1 MIIRSPMKQDLNQ
14 LNATELARGL
24 QSREIS
30 AEALARACLAQIIE
44 RDTEVQAWVHVDE
57 ARVLA
62 QARALDQGPIRGLL
76 HGLPIGVKDVFDT
89 RDMPTQYGSPIY
101 TGHQP
106 GVDAAPVALAREA
119 GALLLGKT
127 VTTEF
132 STFQAGPTRNP
143 HNLKHTPGGSSSG
156 SCAAVA
162 DHMVPLAF
170 GAQTAASIIR
180 PAAYCGVVGYK
191 PSFGLVSRVGVK
203 ALSDSLDT
211 IGSVGRSVE
220 DVALF
225 TAALSG
231 DPSLLDLPAPTRL
244 RVGLCTP
251 HADKLMPET
260 HAAMELAAS
269 RLAAAGAQVME
280 VPLSPAHAN
289 LTLAHIDIMAFETA
303 RALSDERLRHRDL
316 ISAALLSVIDK
327 GLQMDYAHYA
337 AQLRYVE
344 ETRATLPALYAHCDV
359 LLAPSAAGEAPLFE
373 SGTGDPTWCRLWTLL
388 GLPCVHLPF
397 TQGPQGLPVG
407 LQAVGPLHSDRQTLA
422 AASWMLKQL
431 TS

>member
-1 MIIRSPMKQDLNQ
+1 MIIRSRMRQDLNQ
-14 LNATELARGL
+14 LDATQLARGL
-24 QSREIS
+24 QSRAIS
-30 AEALARACLAQIIE
+30 AEALARTCLERIAE
-44 RDTEVQAWVHVDE
+44 RDAELQAWVHVDE

-62 QARALDQGPIRGLL
+62 QARALDQGPLRGLL

-101 TGHQP
+101 ARHQP
-106 GVDAAPVALAREA
+106 GADAAPVALAREA

-143 HNLKHTPGGSSSG
+143 HKLKHTPGGSSSG

-231 DPSLLDLPAPTRL
+231 DRSLLDLPAPTRL
-244 RVGLCTP
+244 RVGLCKP
-251 HADKLMPET
+251 HADKLLPET
-260 HAAMELAAS
+260 HAAMALAAS
-269 RLAAAGAQVME
+269 RLAAAGAQVIE
-280 VPLSPAHAN
+280 VPLSPAHAD
-289 LTLAHIDIMAFETA
+289 LTQAHIDIMAFETA
-303 RALSDERLRHRDL
+303 RALSDERLQHRDR

-337 AQLRYVE
+337 AQLRHVE

-422 AASWMLKQL
+422 AANWMLKQL

>member
-1 MIIRSPMKQDLNQ
+1 MITRSPMNQELN
-14 LNATELARGL
+14 LLSATELARGL
-24 QSREIS
+24 QDRSIK
-30 AEALARACLAQIIE
+30 AEALARACLSRITE
-44 RDTEVQAWVHVDE
+44 RDTELQAWVHVDE
-57 ARVLA
+57 ALVLA
-62 QARALDQGPIRGLL
+62 QARALDQGPVRGLL

-127 VTTEF
+127 VATEF

-143 HNLKHTPGGSSSG
+143 HNVKHTPGGSSSG

-162 DHMVPLAF
+162 GHMVPLAF

-211 IGSVGRSVE
+211 IGAVGRSVD

-225 TAALSG
+225 SAALSG
-231 DPSLLDLPAPTRL
+231 NLSLLDLPAPTGL
-244 RVGLCTP
+244 RVGLCKP
-251 HADKLMPET
+251 HADKLLPET
-260 HAAMELAAS
+260 HVAMELAAS
-269 RLAAAGAQVME
+269 KLAAAGARVVD

-289 LTLAHIDIMAFETA
+289 LTQAHIDIMAFETA
-303 RALSDERLRHRDL
+303 RALSDERLQHRDL
-316 ISAALLSVIDK
+316 ISAGLLSVIDQ
-327 GLQMDYAHYA
+327 GLQMDHAHYA
-337 AQLRYVE
+337 AQLRYVA

-388 GLPCVHLPF
+388 GLPCVHLPY
-397 TQGPQGLPVG
+397 TRGPQGLPVG
-407 LQAVGPLHSDRQTLA
+407 LQAIGPLHSDRTTLGA
-422 AASWMLKQL
+422 AAWMMKQL
-431 TS
+431 TN

>member
-1 MIIRSPMKQDLNQ
+1 MTNRSPMKQDLSQ
-14 LNATELARGL
+14 LSATELARAL
-24 QSREIS
+24 QSREIR
-30 AEALARACLAQIIE
+30 AEALARACLEQIAE
-44 RDTEVQAWVHVDE
+44 RDAELQAWVHVDE
-57 ARVLA
+57 AQVLA

-101 TGHQP
+101 AGHQP

-143 HNLKHTPGGSSSG
+143 RNLKHTPGGSSSG

-231 DPSLLDLPAPTRL
+231 DRYLLDLPAPTRL
-244 RVGLCTP
+244 RVGLCKP
-251 HADKLMPET
+251 HADKLLPET

-280 VPLSPAHAN
+280 IPLSPTHAN
-289 LTLAHIDIMAFETA
+289 LTQAHIDIMAFETA
-303 RALSDERLRHRDL
+303 RALSDERLQHRDR
-316 ISAALLSVIDK
+316 ISTALLSVIDK

-337 AQLRYVE
+337 AQLRHVE

-397 TQGPQGLPVG
+397 TQGPRSLPVG

-422 AASWMLKQL
+422 AATWMLQQL

>member
-1 MIIRSPMKQDLNQ
+1 MTHRNPMKQDLS
-14 LNATELARGL
+14 LLSATELARAL
-24 QSREIS
+24 QSRSIR
-30 AEALARACLAQIIE
+30 AETLARTCLERIAE
-44 RDTEVQAWVHVDE
+44 RDAELQAWVHVDE
-57 ARVLA
+57 AQVLA

-101 TGHQP
+101 TGHRP

-143 HNLKHTPGGSSSG
+143 RNLKHTPGGSSSG

-162 DHMVPLAF
+162 DHMAPLAF

-203 ALSDSLDT
+203 ALSDTLDT
-211 IGSVGRSVE
+211 IGTIARSVE

-231 DPSLLDLPAPTRL
+231 DRSLLDLPAPGSV
-244 RVGLCTP
+244 RVGLCRP
-251 HADKLMPET
+251 HADKLLPET
-260 HAAMELAAS
+260 HGALELAAS
-269 RLAAAGAQVME
+269 KLAAAGARVVE
-280 VPLSPAHAN
+280 VPLSAAHAD
-289 LTLAHIDIMAFETA
+289 LTQAHIDIMAFETA
-303 RALSDERLRHRDL
+303 RALSDERLQHRDR
-316 ISAALLSVIDK
+316 ISTALLSVIDK

-337 AQLRYVE
+337 AQLRHVE

-422 AASWMLKQL
+422 AANWMLKQL

>member
-1 MIIRSPMKQDLNQ
+1 MNPDLN
-14 LNATELARGL
+14 LLSATKLARGL
-24 QSREIS
+24 QDRSIS
-30 AEALARACLAQIIE
+30 TEALARACLARIAE
-44 RDTEVQAWVHVDE
+44 RDAELHAWVHVDE
-57 ARVLA
+57 ALVLA
-62 QARALDQGPIRGLL
+62 QARALDQGPVRGLL

-106 GVDAAPVALAREA
+106 GIDAAPVALAREA
-119 GALLLGKT
+119 GAVLLGKT

-143 HNLKHTPGGSSSG
+143 HSLQHTPGGSSSG

-211 IGSVGRSVE
+211 IGNVGRSVE

-231 DPSLLDLPAPTRL
+231 DLSLLDLPVPTGL
-244 RVGLCTP
+244 RVGLCQP
-251 HADKLMPET
+251 HADKLLPET
-260 HAAMELAAS
+260 HAAMELAAKK
-269 RLAAAGAQVME
+269 LAAAGARVVH
-280 VPLSPAHAN
+280 VPLSPAHEE
-289 LTLAHIDIMAFETA
+289 LTQAHIDIMAFETA
-303 RALSDERLRHRDL
+303 RALSDERRHHWDR
-316 ISAALLSVIDK
+316 ISAPLRSVIDK
-327 GLQMDYAHYA
+327 GLQMDYAHYV
-337 AQLRYVE
+337 AQIWWME
-344 ETRATLPALYAHCDV
+344 EARTTLPYLYADCDV

-407 LQAVGPLHSDRQTLA
+407 LQAVGPARSDRNTLA
-422 AASWMLKQL
+422 AAAWIMKQL
-431 TS
+431 NA